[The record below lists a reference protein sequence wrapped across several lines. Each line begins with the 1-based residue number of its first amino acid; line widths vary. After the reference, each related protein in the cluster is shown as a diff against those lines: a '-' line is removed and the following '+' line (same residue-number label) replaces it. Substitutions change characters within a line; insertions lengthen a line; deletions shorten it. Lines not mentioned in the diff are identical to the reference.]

1 MATNNYRQRLGAW
14 GELQAENY
22 LLARGLVLLE
32 RNFRTRYGEIDLV
45 MQYEGQLV
53 FVEVKTRSNIKFG
66 QPEQSVTPLKQEH
79 LLLAA
84 QQYLVDH
91 QDTTDNW
98 RVDVVAIVGRPGV
111 TPPEILW
118 FENALA

>member
-1 MATNNYRQRLGAW
+1 MGAW
-14 GELQAENY
+14 GESQAEEY
-22 LLARGLVLLE
+22 LIAHGLVLIE

-45 MQYEGQLV
+45 MQHEDQLV
-53 FVEVKTRSNIKFG
+53 FVEVKTRSNVKFG
-66 QPEQSVTPLKQEH
+66 LPEQSVTPVKQEH

-84 QQYLVDH
+84 QQYLADH
-91 QDTTDNW
+91 PDASDNW

-111 TPPEILW
+111 TPPEFLW

>member
-1 MATNNYRQRLGAW
+1 MGAW
-14 GELQAENY
+14 GERQAEEY

-45 MQYEGQLV
+45 MQHGDQLV
-53 FVEVKTRSNIKFG
+53 FVEVKTRSNDKFG
-66 QPEQSVTPLKQEH
+66 LPEQSVTPVKQEH

-84 QQYLVDH
+84 QQYLADH
-91 QDTTDNW
+91 PDTPDNW
-98 RVDVVAIVGRPGV
+98 RVDVVAIVGKPGV